1 MHRRHQHLNIPIEIV
16 RTVVAI
22 SETGSLSKAGDR
34 LGLSQPAISSQV
46 KRLQGLVGGALFLK
60 TANGTTTTELGKL
73 ALQQARRIL
82 EANDQ
87 LLRLGGNTEGA
98 QPLRLGLSTLFVQE
112 FIRHQ
117 TADTLT
123 DIFVHTDHSVPIGK
137 GLIDGYIDIA
147 CIFENPAIESE
158 IEQLVINKVK
168 DPLVWVRAKNFVLS
182 PGAPVPILTWP
193 GDDWMIRTLTRHG
206 LAYKIVFNSP
216 DYHAKLTAVE
226 AGIGLTAI
234 PSSMVPPT
242 LIRAKEYYLPELPP
256 IEALLCARLGLETDQ
271 ASALLKQLS
280 SLFFN
285 RSSTGAAAVVN

>member
-22 SETGSLSKAGDR
+22 YETGSLSKAGDR
-34 LGLSQPAISSQV
+34 LGLSQPAISSQI
-46 KRLQGLVGGALFLK
+46 KRLQSLVGGALFVK

-87 LLRLGGNTEGA
+87 LLRLGGNTDGT
-98 QPLRLGLSTLFVQE
+98 QPLRLGLSTLFVQQ

-117 TADTLT
+117 TADSLA
-123 DIFVHTDHSVPIGK
+123 DIFVHTDHSVPIGR
-137 GLIDGYIDIA
+137 GLIDGYIDVA

-158 IEQLVINKVK
+158 IEQLVVNRMK
-168 DPLVWVRAKNFVLS
+168 DPLLWVRARNFVLS

-206 LAYKIVFNSP
+206 VAYKIVFNSP
-216 DYHAKLTAVE
+216 DYHAKLAAVE
-226 AGIGLTAI
+226 AGIGLTAV
-234 PSSMVPPT
+234 PASMVPPT
-242 LIRAKEYYLPELPP
+242 LVRAKEYYLPELPS
-256 IEALLCARLGLETDQ
+256 IDALLCARSGLESEQ
-271 ASALLKQLS
+271 APALLKQLS
-280 SLFFN
+280 AMFFN
-285 RSSTGAAAVVN
+285 RPAGSAAPN

>member
-46 KRLQGLVGGALFLK
+46 KRLQGLVAGALFLK
-60 TANGTTTTELGKL
+60 TANGTTTTDLGKL

-98 QPLRLGLSTLFVQE
+98 QPLRLGLSTLFVQQ
-112 FIRHQ
+112 FIRRQ
-117 TADTLT
+117 TPESLT
-123 DIFVHTDHSVPIGK
+123 DIFVQTDHSVPIGK

-147 CIFENPAIESE
+147 CIFENPEIETE
-158 IEQLVINKVK
+158 IEQLVINRVK
-168 DPLVWVRAKNFVLS
+168 DPLVWVRARDFVLS

-216 DYHAKLTAVE
+216 DYYAKLAAVE
-226 AGIGLTAI
+226 AGIGLTAVPASMI
-234 PSSMVPPT
+234 PSSLVQA
-242 LIRAKEYYLPELPP
+242 REYYLPELPP

-271 ASALLKQLS
+271 ASSLLKQLS
-280 SLFFN
+280 TMFF
-285 RSSTGAAAVVN
+285 TPAAGAAAAN

>member
-34 LGLSQPAISSQV
+34 LGLSQPAISSQI
-46 KRLQGLVGGALFLK
+46 KRLQSLVGGALFVK

-87 LLRLGGNTEGA
+87 LLRLGGNTDGT
-98 QPLRLGLSTLFVQE
+98 QPLRLGLSTLFVQQ

-117 TADTLT
+117 TADTLV

-158 IEQLVINKVK
+158 IEQLVINRMK
-168 DPLVWVRAKNFVLS
+168 DPLVWVRAKSFVLS
-182 PGAPVPILTWP
+182 PGAPLPILTWP

-206 LAYKIVFNSP
+206 IAYKIVFNSP
-216 DYHAKLTAVE
+216 DYHAKLAAVE
-226 AGIGLTAI
+226 AGIGLTAV
-234 PSSMVPPT
+234 PASMVPPT
-242 LIRAKEYYLPELPP
+242 LVRAREYYLPELPQ
-256 IEALLCARLGLETDQ
+256 IEALLCARLGLESEQ

-280 SLFFN
+280 AMFFN
-285 RSSTGAAAVVN
+285 SSPGQAAAN